1 MAVITHYFE
10 SIQNGIRKEI
20 YTNMK
25 PEWALILR
33 NIIYLESVNDAS

>member
-1 MAVITHYFE
+1 MAIITHYFE
-10 SIQNGIRKEI
+10 SIQNIRKEI
-20 YTNMK
+20 YTKMK